1 MNRETIRKELSAI
14 LTDTSEENQLKC
26 NIQIGEKEA
35 VGISTLELPT
45 IISIFQQPEEG
56 IIWFEI
62 EGYENYLEFDEIP
75 KYDLINVLKFLR

>member
-1 MNRETIRKELSAI
+1 MNRETIRKKLSVI
-14 LTDTSEENQLKC
+14 LIDTSEENQLKC